1 MHITHYLP
9 CSPETIHWGF
19 FDASLAPQLTVQS
32 GDIVKIDTVNGQIR
46 GIGELK
52 LLPEHEQILAQ
63 CSPKLGPHII
73 TGPIAVA
80 GAEPGDVLEV
90 RVLDVQLRLNW
101 GWNAMRPLRGTLP
114 KDFPIT
120 QVLHIP
126 IDREKMTATLP
137 FGPTVELHPFFGIM
151 GVAPPPVYGALSS
164 IEPREHGGNIDNKEL
179 GVGSTVF
186 FPVHAPGALFSV
198 GDGHG
203 VQGDGE
209 VDLSALETS
218 LTGVFQLILH
228 RQVDLTLPMAATA
241 THLIAMGFDE
251 DLDEAARIALQQMI
265 KLLTTLTDWKPSEA
279 YAFCSLA
286 CVMHITQ
293 LVDGQKGVH
302 AMVQRHHIAPLISKT
317 YLGLA

>member
-1 MHITHYLP
+1 M
-9 CSPETIHWGF
+9 
-19 FDASLAPQLTVQS
+19 TVES
-32 GDIVKIDTVNGQIR
+32 GDIVKIDTVNGQVR
-46 GIGELK
+46 GIGALK

-63 CSPKLGPHII
+63 CTSKLGPHIM
-73 TGPIAVA
+73 TGPVAMA

-90 RVLDVQLRLNW
+90 RVLDVQLRLDW
-101 GWNAMRPLRGTLP
+101 GWNRMSPLRGTLP

-186 FPVHAPGALFSV
+186 FPVHAPLALFSV
-198 GDGHG
+198 GDGHA

-209 VDLSALETS
+209 VDLTALETS
-218 LTGVFQLILH
+218 LTGVFQLFLH
-228 RQVDLTLPMAATA
+228 RRAELVLPIGTTS

-265 KLLTTLTDWKPSEA
+265 RLL
-279 YAFCSLA
+279 
-286 CVMHITQ
+286 
-293 LVDGQKGVH
+293 
-302 AMVQRHHIAPLISKT
+302 
-317 YLGLA
+317 